1 MKARLLGGIAALL
14 LAVIGT
20 VLLVTYV
27 QGADKRAQQGLE
39 PVSVLVIKEKVPAGT
54 KVEDLGNKVKS
65 ETLPQS
71 AVAQG
76 TVSALSDQKG
86 KVTSVDLQPGEQLLG
101 VKLVNPNELVPGTVP
116 VPEGL
121 QETTFVLA
129 PERILGGRIEAGD
142 TVTVYASF
150 KLDEAVPAGS
160 GLPAQLTGW
169 KDFTE
174 LLYHDVVVT
183 AVQQAAPEAEKSAGT
198 DKGVALPNGSA
209 YVTVAVSDANAAKM
223 VFGAEFGSLWLSK
236 QTDKTVKS
244 DPPTTTFGGLVQ

>member
-1 MKARLLGGIAALL
+1 MKTRLLGGIAALL

-27 QGADKRAQQGLE
+27 QGADKRAQQGLD
-39 PVSVLVIKEKVPAGT
+39 PVSVLVVKERIPAGT
-54 KVEDLGNKVKS
+54 KAEDLQSKVKS

-71 AVAQG
+71 AIAPG
-76 TVSALSDQKG
+76 TINALGDQKG

-101 VKLVNPNELVPGTVP
+101 VKLVSPRDLAPGTVP
-116 VPEGL
+116 VPDGL
-121 QETTFVLA
+121 QEATFVLA

-142 TVTVYASF
+142 TVTVFASF
-150 KLDEAVPAGS
+150 KLDEAVSAGA
-160 GLPAQLTGW
+160 GLPANMTGW

-174 LLYHDVVVT
+174 LLYHDVLVT
-183 AVQQAAPEAEKSAGT
+183 AVQQAAPNAEKSTGS
-198 DKGVALPNGSA
+198 DKGIALPNGSA
-209 YVTVAVSDANAAKM
+209 YVTVAVSDAVASKM
-223 VFGAEFGSLWLSK
+223 VFGAEFGTLWLSK